1 MRRLYR
7 VYVIRLS
14 KRGTHLMRAQKAAT
28 LIVSLGIF
36 SGLGCGSDGVCDK
49 ADQAS
54 RNLANAAA
62 GCGSG
67 DGGVSTISI
76 SGSTYSKAACQN
88 ALTMCSAA
96 DQQALS
102 SVFDC
107 FAKVNRCVPG
117 QENQFLGSA
126 FACVLTAGNI
136 SQACST
142 AFSH

>member
-1 MRRLYR
+1 MR
-7 VYVIRLS
+7 
-14 KRGTHLMRAQKAAT
+14 GQKVAR
-28 LIVSLGIF
+28 LIVSLGIL
-36 SGLGCGSDGVCDK
+36 SGLGCGGDSVCDK

-62 GCGSG
+62 GCGSSDG
-67 DGGVSTISI
+67 GGVSTISI

>member
-1 MRRLYR
+1 
-7 VYVIRLS
+7 
-14 KRGTHLMRAQKAAT
+14 MRAQRVAT

-36 SGLGCGSDGVCDK
+36 SGLGCGGDSVCDK

-62 GCGSG
+62 GCGSSDG
-67 DGGVSTISI
+67 GGVSTISI

>member
-1 MRRLYR
+1 MR
-7 VYVIRLS
+7 VQ
-14 KRGTHLMRAQKAAT
+14 TATT

-36 SGLGCGSDGVCDK
+36 SGLGCGGDSVCDK

-54 RNLANAAA
+54 RNLATAAA
-62 GCGSG
+62 SCGGG

-76 SGSTYSKAACQN
+76 SSGTYNKAACQN

-96 DQQALS
+96 DQQAMS

-117 QENQFLGSA
+117 QESQFIGSA
-126 FACVLTAGNI
+126 YACVLTAGTI
-136 SQACST
+136 SST
-142 AFSH
+142 CTNAFSH

>member
-1 MRRLYR
+1 
-7 VYVIRLS
+7 
-14 KRGTHLMRAQKAAT
+14 MRAQKAAT

-54 RNLANAAA
+54 RNLASAAA
-62 GCGSG
+62 SCGGG
-67 DGGVSTISI
+67 DGGVSISI
-76 SGSTYSKAACQN
+76 STSTYNKATCQH

-102 SVFDC
+102 GVFDC
-107 FAKVNRCVPG
+107 FAKINRCVPG
-117 QENQFLGSA
+117 QESQFLGSA
-126 FACVLTAGNI
+126 FVCVSTAGNI
-136 SQACST
+136 SPACSN

>member
-1 MRRLYR
+1 
-7 VYVIRLS
+7 
-14 KRGTHLMRAQKAAT
+14 MRAQRVAT

-36 SGLGCGSDGVCDK
+36 SGLGCGGDSVCDK

-62 GCGSG
+62 GCGSSDG
-67 DGGVSTISI
+67 GGVSTISI
-76 SGSTYSKAACQN
+76 SGSTYSKAACQNALTMCACQN